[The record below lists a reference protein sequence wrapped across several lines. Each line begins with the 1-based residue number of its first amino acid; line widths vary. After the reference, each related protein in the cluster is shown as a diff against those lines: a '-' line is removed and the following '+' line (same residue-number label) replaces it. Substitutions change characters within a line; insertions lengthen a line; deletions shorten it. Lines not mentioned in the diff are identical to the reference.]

1 MHPFHGDKN
10 DAYFAKHTLQFTSS
24 KYLFRCRSM
33 VGSGKCGLYSNQG
46 IQHKNVLGCTA
57 LGTASTAL
65 QTKSIYIHAF
75 QLFKSLK
82 KKIQTF

>member
-1 MHPFHGDKN
+1 MVIKMMHILVNVLYSLHHLN
-10 DAYFAKHTLQFTSS
+10 ICLDAEAKWAL
-24 KYLFRCRSM
+24 
-33 VGSGKCGLYSNQG
+33 GSGKCGLYSNQG

-65 QTKSIYIHAF
+65 QTKSLYIHAF